1 MIGNDESTSNQKDQ
15 SVCLMPK
22 GIMHYAV
29 VRFPSHVNFFIRA
42 LPIKKKKNLSKTH
55 FIIAKLI
62 SH

>member
-42 LPIKKKKNLSKTH
+42 LPIKKKKK
-55 FIIAKLI
+55 II
-62 SH
+62 